1 MTTEQRNDL
10 GSIGPRHLSA
20 VHSAAASLDIG
31 RSPHAGQCNAQMGS
45 VAIALMPRFVLFDSL
60 GRDLYRVDGFE
71 PGRPVEVQL
80 VVLAQDEYSG
90 LGALV
95 LDDLTQESSL

>member
-31 RSPHAGQCNAQMGS
+31 WPPHAGQCNLQMGS
-45 VAIALMPRFVLFDSL
+45 VAIALMPRVVLLDSL
-60 GRDLYRVDGFE
+60 GGDLYKVDRLE
-71 PGRPVEVQL
+71 TGRPVEV
-80 VVLAQDEYSG
+80 
-90 LGALV
+90 
-95 LDDLTQESSL
+95 